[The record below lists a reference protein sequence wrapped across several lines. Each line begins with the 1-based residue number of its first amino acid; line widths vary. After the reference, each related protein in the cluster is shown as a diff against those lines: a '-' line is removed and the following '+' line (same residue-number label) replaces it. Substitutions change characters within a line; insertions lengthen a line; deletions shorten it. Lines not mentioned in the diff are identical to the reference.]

1 MVLWTTQEKWSYV
14 TTLFCEPAMIMQ
26 TSFYKNIIGPGTGAH
41 AYNHIYS
48 GGRDQEDC
56 SSKSA
61 QANNS

>member
-1 MVLWTTQEKWSYV
+1 
-14 TTLFCEPAMIMQ
+14 MIMQ

-48 GGRDQEDC
+48 GGRDEEDC